1 MIYTDKIWYK
11 IMIKIYNK
19 QILNMINK
27 SKIIIIYNIGSI
39 KVNNWFKVYMFK
51 LMTGNLNLIKNNK
64 KIKISIHLLILF

>member
-27 SKIIIIYNIGSI
+27 SKIIIIYNKGSI
-39 KVNNWFKVYMFK
+39 KVNNWFKIYMFK
-51 LMTGNLNLIKNNK
+51 LMSGNSNLIKNNK